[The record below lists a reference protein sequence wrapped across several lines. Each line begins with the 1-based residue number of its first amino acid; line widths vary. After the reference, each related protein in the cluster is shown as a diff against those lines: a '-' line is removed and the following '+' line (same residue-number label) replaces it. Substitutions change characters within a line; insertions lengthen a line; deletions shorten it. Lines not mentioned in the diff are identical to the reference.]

1 MPEKPLC
8 LLPDYAEPRKY
19 QLWIEPHLE
28 NFAFDGRE
36 SIEIDILE
44 PIDTLTLHAA
54 DLTIQSAKLRNSFGS
69 SFNVN
74 ISLDKD
80 NKRVTFS
87 LEKIAAPGKYH
98 FDIEYRGEI
107 NDQMCGLYRSMYTLP
122 DGTKRYMATTQCEA
136 IDARRIFP
144 CLDEP
149 ARKAV
154 FELSVTIPSNLTALS
169 NMPVAEEWTRDGM
182 KLVKFQPTPRMST
195 YLFAVIVGEFEYVEG
210 KTKNN
215 IVVRVHTTP
224 GKKEFGYHALK
235 RGIRVLEEYT
245 DYFGVAYPL
254 PKMDMVAIPD
264 FAAGAMENW
273 GLETFRETALLVD
286 PKNSSAAMEE
296 RVDEV
301 VDHEFAHQ
309 WHGDLVTMVWWNGLW
324 LNEGFA
330 SWMELIAAH
339 RINPELHPE
348 DKFIAEDFVAALNV
362 DALKTSRPIHVVINH
377 DNQINE
383 CFDGIA
389 YSKGASIIRMIE
401 NFLGPEIFRS
411 GLQRYMK
418 KHAYGNTEPED
429 LWRALEE
436 ASGKPVT
443 AMMDKWIKQVGYP
456 IIHVERKN
464 ENGKTT
470 LCLSQERFL
479 YERNEAPAEAITWDV
494 PIGITVEG
502 NSEHSFVLLDRK
514 SMEADLASLSFYL
527 KPEEWVKLNSAHTGF
542 FRVHYEASELLKFKT
557 AVSEKKLSVADRIE
571 LCDDAY
577 ALTRSGYYS
586 GGFLLDF
593 LSAYKK
599 EIGLR
604 VWQVL
609 LGRLDGIN
617 LLAAGESYAKPLE
630 SYTRDLLSEIAS
642 RVGWVERPDDTHHT
656 KMLRGM
662 VLGAYGQ
669 AGDPTTISWAR
680 EQFAAFLKDHAA
692 VSPNLRRTVYGIV
705 AAYGNAKTHDTLW
718 QLYQKFTLQ
727 EEQVR
732 LLGSLTDFRDPELLL
747 RTLNL
752 FISGEVRP
760 QNVYPAL
767 RSIATNPAGRDLTWK
782 FVKENWGAFC
792 RMYEKG
798 KLLGRVIE
806 AVCKPLAS
814 FNDEADVK
822 SFFASHQVPEAMR
835 TIEQALESI
844 RVNASWRERDRI
856 NFALRMRHYNN
867 LR

>member
-1 MPEKPLC
+1 MSEKPLC

-19 QLWIEPHLE
+19 QLWIEPDLK
-28 NFAFDGRE
+28 NFTFDGRE
-36 SIEIDILE
+36 SIELDIFK
-44 PIDTLTLHAA
+44 PTDTLMLHAA
-54 DLTIQSAKLRNSFGS
+54 DLTIQSAKLWDSFGS
-69 SFNVN
+69 SFDVGV
-74 ISLDKD
+74 SFDKD
-80 NKRVTFS
+80 GKRVTFA
-87 LEKIAAPGKYH
+87 LGKIAAPGKYNL
-98 FDIEYRGEI
+98 DIEYRGEI
-107 NDQMCGLYRSMYTLP
+107 NDQMCGLYRSMYKLP
-122 DGTKRYMATTQCEA
+122 DGTKRFMATTQCEA

-144 CLDEP
+144 CWDEP

-154 FELSVTIPSNLTALS
+154 IELSVVIPSHLTAIS
-169 NMPVAEEWTRDGM
+169 NMPIAEERTLGGT

-195 YLFAVIVGEFEYVEG
+195 YLFAVMVGEFEYVEG
-210 KTKNN
+210 KTKDN
-215 IVVRVHTTP
+215 ILVRVYTTS
-224 GKKEFGYHALK
+224 GKKEFGHHALK

-339 RINPELHPE
+339 RIDPELNPE

-362 DALKTSRPIHVVINH
+362 DALNSSRPIHVVINH

-389 YSKGASIIRMIE
+389 YSKGASIIRMLE
-401 NFLGPEIFRS
+401 NFLGPEIFRN
-411 GLQRYMK
+411 GLQRYIK

-429 LWRALEE
+429 LWHALEE

-443 AMMDKWIKQVGYP
+443 AMMNKWIKQVGYP
-456 IIHVERKN
+456 VIHVERKT
-464 ENGKTT
+464 EAGKTT
-470 LCLSQERFL
+470 LRLLQERFL
-479 YERNEAPAEAITWDV
+479 YERGEAPAETVTWDV
-494 PIGITVEG
+494 PIGITAEG
-502 NSEHSFVLLDRK
+502 NSERSFVLLDGK
-514 SMEADLASLSFYL
+514 SMDADLASLSLYP
-527 KPEEWVKLNSAHTGF
+527 KPSEWVKLNSSHTGF
-542 FRVHYEASELLKFKT
+542 FRVHYEADELLKFRS
-557 AVSEKKLSVADRIE
+557 AVSEKKIPVADRIE

-593 LSAYKK
+593 LSAYEK
-599 EIGLR
+599 ETELR

-609 LGRLDGIN
+609 MPRLDAVN
-617 LLAAGESYAKPLE
+617 LLAAEESYAKPLE
-630 SYTRDLLSEIAS
+630 SYTRNLLSGVLLG
-642 RVGWVERPDDTHHT
+642 VGWNEQPIDTHHT

-662 VLGAYGQ
+662 VLGASGR
-669 AGDPTTISWAR
+669 AGDSGTVA
-680 EQFAAFLKDHAA
+680 FAKEKFEAFVKDHDSL
-692 VSPNLRRTVYGIV
+692 SPNLRRAVYSIV
-705 AAYGNAKTHDTLW
+705 AAYGNCETHDTIW

-747 RTLNL
+747 RTLKL
-752 FISGEVRP
+752 FISGEVRS
-760 QNVYPAL
+760 QDVYPAL

-782 FVKENWGAFC
+782 FVKDNWGAFC
-792 RMYEKG
+792 KMYEKG

-814 FNDEADVK
+814 FDDEADVK
-822 SFFASHQVPEAMR
+822 SFFAAHPVPEATR

-844 RVNASWRERDRI
+844 RVNARWRERNRDS
-856 NFALRMRHYNN
+856 FALY
-867 LR
+867 LRRYE